1 METCCPRL
9 RDRSDARHPL
19 ALCIRVNSYFRFRTN
34 FATSKSSALGL
45 EQRCRL
51 VQKFL
56 KSPINLV
63 GYTWRMTTLVLRDDA
78 QLDCAE
84 CQFDFLR
91 SGPCAGTP
99 FRFLFLLFGE
109 EFLGK
114 SAPILSGIRGCWRVW
129 SLSAE
134 FGYSTFSNFSDAFF
148 ELLSKSVGSIEYSP
162 RYQRTRRFCPTLY
175 GMDTR
180 GIR

>member
-1 METCCPRL
+1 MSNIMNTTLIRARVIRNKRVFPLKLATVETCCPRL

-45 EQRCRL
+45 EQRCRF
-51 VQKFL
+51 VQKCL
-56 KSPINLV
+56 KSPINLA
-63 GYTWRMTTLVLRDDA
+63 GYTRQMAALLLRDDA

-84 CQFDFLR
+84 CQFDFL
-91 SGPCAGTP
+91 SSAGPYAGTP

-114 SAPILSGIRGCWRVW
+114 SARVLSGIRSC
-129 SLSAE
+129 
-134 FGYSTFSNFSDAFF
+134 
-148 ELLSKSVGSIEYSP
+148 
-162 RYQRTRRFCPTLY
+162 
-175 GMDTR
+175 
-180 GIR
+180 